1 MIDQQTP
8 PVGPNAGREDDMDT
22 RKLDYGEKHIL
33 SLIARDRD
41 QNGWAQVSSVLYPHL
56 CKTLPTELVMLEPV
70 GDAGRVKLTQE
81 GEAVVSAMKFGW
93 L

>member
-1 MIDQQTP
+1 M
-8 PVGPNAGREDDMDT
+8 AT

-33 SLIARDRD
+33 SMIARDREQD
-41 QNGWAQVSSVLYPHL
+41 GWARVSSVLYPHL

-70 GDAGRVKLTQE
+70 GNAGRVKLTQE
-81 GEAVVSAMKFGW
+81 GETVVSAMKCEW